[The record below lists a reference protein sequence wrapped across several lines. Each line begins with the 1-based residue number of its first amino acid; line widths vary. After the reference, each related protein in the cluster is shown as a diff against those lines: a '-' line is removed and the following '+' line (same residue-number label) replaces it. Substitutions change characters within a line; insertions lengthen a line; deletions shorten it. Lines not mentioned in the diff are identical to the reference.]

1 MTAAGERLKLYQRSL
16 SAARAKGAMRA
27 VMRVPLRSSW
37 KVPYLLCTRRRGST
51 AKYSRSTIRLMTTN
65 MNAISTR

>member
-16 SAARAKGAMRA
+16 SAARAKKGDAGGHADSFTFVLEGA
-27 VMRVPLRSSW
+27 
-37 KVPYLLCTRRRGST
+37 LLALHARGST